1 MSNLISGVKSK
12 LIGELVITTYIIASA
27 LVKKYIQKG
36 DSTGFMPLIIWG
48 IVWGLYSY
56 YVDKKKDI
64 VDELSKH
71 ILSKVNEIANKLMIF
86 FLGIIGLFFSTPYTQ
101 NITLSNQDIGLT
113 ILTFLFIQSLLKLG
127 LFIYFDRKGIY
138 E

>member
-1 MSNLISGVKSK
+1 MSNLITGVKSK
-12 LIGELVITTYIIASA
+12 LIGELTITTYIIGSA

-36 DSTGFMPLIIWG
+36 SSTGLMPLIIWG
-48 IVWGLYSY
+48 FIWGFYSY

-64 VDELSKH
+64 DDELSKY
-71 ILSKVNEIANKLMIF
+71 ILSKVNGIANKLMIF

-101 NITLSNQDIGLT
+101 NITLANQDIGL
-113 ILTFLFIQSLLKLG
+113 IFLSFLFIQSLLKLG
-127 LFIYFDRKGIY
+127 LFIFFDRKGIS